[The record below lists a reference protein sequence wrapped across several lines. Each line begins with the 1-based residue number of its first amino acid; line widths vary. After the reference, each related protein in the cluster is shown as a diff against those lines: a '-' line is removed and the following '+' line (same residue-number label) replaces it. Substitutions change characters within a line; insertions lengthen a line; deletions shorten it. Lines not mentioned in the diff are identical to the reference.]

1 MLFYKTCYCIG
12 NAILR
17 IVFRFNVKG
26 KENIPKEGKIIICSN
41 HISNFDP
48 LILGLAIPR
57 QIRFMAKKELFKNA
71 FLDKFL
77 SSLGAFPIDRQSADL
92 SAIRTSMNILK
103 EEGVLGIFPEG
114 TRVFKEDISK
124 AKPGIGMIA
133 IKGKSPVVPVF
144 INSKYKLFS
153 KVNITIG
160 KPLYFN
166 DYYNKKLNKE
176 DYTIIS
182 QNIMRAIYSLK

>member
-1 MLFYKTCYCIG
+1 MLFYKICYCIG
-12 NAILR
+12 NAIFR
-17 IVFRFNVKG
+17 IVFRFNVNG
-26 KENIPKEGKIIICSN
+26 KENIPKEGRIIVCSN

-48 LILGLAIPR
+48 LILGLSMPR
-57 QIRFMAKKELFKNA
+57 QIRFMAKKELFKNT

-77 SSLGAFPIDRQSADL
+77 SSLGAFPIDRQGADL
-92 SAIRTSMNILK
+92 SAIRTSINILK
-103 EEGVLGIFPEG
+103 NEEVLGIFPEG
-114 TRVFKEDISK
+114 TRVFKEDINK

-133 IKGKSPVVPVF
+133 IKGRSPVVPVF

-166 DYYNKKLNKE
+166 DYYDKKLNKE

-182 QNIMRAIYSLK
+182 QNILKAIYSLK